1 MPRQPDNKS
10 ETRNR
15 ILRRLYDMPYEIR
28 RQKDAAIE
36 GRLLSMPEFT
46 GAKSVMLYASFRCEV
61 STRNLIS
68 HCLSLGIKT
77 GLPRVMK
84 KEGRLRIFEIRYMSE
99 LTPGFRGIPEP
110 AESDE
115 REMGLEELD
124 IVIVPGVAFDPSLN
138 RLGHGTGYYDRLLG
152 SVRKID
158 AAGCARARPLFVG
171 LAYEEQTVP
180 SLYCGPYDIKM
191 DAVITDKRM
200 LIENGQ

>member
-1 MPRQPDNKS
+1 
-10 ETRNR
+10 
-15 ILRRLYDMPYEIR
+15 MPYEIR